1 MDKQGCETMPTVRS
15 WHLVLTST
23 VVLFV
28 VCLMVPW
35 LGAMGRLVFFVV
47 VFFFFVVCLFVVSP
61 NGLPGEGFNVAV

>member
-35 LGAMGRLVFFVV
+35 LGAMGRLVFLLLFS
-47 VFFFFVVCLFVVSP
+47 FFCSMPLCSFSKWSAR
-61 NGLPGEGFNVAV
+61 GGF